1 MGYFDFKKPVN
12 ASYLDRRNPPYI
24 NRNKVVGH
32 LQRAVYSDFNV
43 GGPMNLGMG
52 GAGGNGLN
60 YDQVRFNSQR
70 DRLEEGSIVEDWIP
84 RQPTLLHLLL
94 RRIYLRDVVAGTV
107 ADIYSTLPW
116 GKVYELIGI
125 DDPKVLQMY
134 HDMIENLGIW
144 GDMPLL
150 SREILVI
157 GRAICSLP
165 FNESTGLW
173 DSFVP
178 IDPDQARITP
188 MPLSGVKPL
197 IDVLSSPAWRSFAN
211 SVDPR
216 VVELKEKMNK
226 DLVAMLQNTTGY
238 LPLDPLNT
246 LFLARRVNQYDH
258 IGTSIFSRILPAWAY
273 EMALW
278 NASLTGVRR
287 RNRSILLITAGEDD
301 VWEPN
306 ENELSSLTSLFMQA
320 DEDPTGSVISV
331 RNGVEVSEVRDPTAI
346 WGISQEFEFLST
358 LKMRALGV
366 SEAYLQGD
374 ANVSNMETART
385 SLGKAVA
392 SFRDNTIHEIYTKQ
406 LFPTFARL
414 HNFQKRTQAE
424 ISHKIRYAPSNLQMV
439 REYDRRMREN
449 DRLDRWG
456 YPVVTAKQAM
466 EIPLETL
473 LLPRLITEDT
483 LRPEQDAAYLDMLSK
498 LKEEGV
504 PIPVRVWASAAGF
517 DLDKAM
523 AMLPEDAIIRKR
535 LAQLQTGEADTGGG
549 EGGSEDMFGGGGD
562 LGGGGGGAAPM
573 TTPEKAEPASPPSAE
588 DLFKGGEE
596 KSSSKPGDSP
606 TLPPKWAF
614 TAKAGKR
621 NRKNPFET
629 LSGSKT
635 NLKQVNT
642 VLEKFEKGQ
651 DPYLKMMANLD
662 PRIVADLKIPKENIL
677 FPYIEE

>member
-1 MGYFDFKKPVN
+1 MGYFDFKRPVN

-24 NRNKVVGH
+24 NRNRVVGH
-32 LQRAVYSDFNV
+32 LQRSVQSDFNV
-43 GGPMNLGMG
+43 GGPMNGGMG
-52 GAGGNGLN
+52 GGGSGLN

-116 GKVYELIGI
+116 GKIYELIGI
-125 DDPKVLQMY
+125 DDPKVLQMF
-134 HDMIENLGIW
+134 HDMIEALGIW

-150 SREILVI
+150 SREVLVI

-165 FNESTGLW
+165 FNETTGLW

-178 IDPDQARITP
+178 IDPDQARLTP
-188 MPLSGVKPL
+188 MPISRVKPL

-216 VVELKEKMNK
+216 IIELKENMNK
-226 DLVAMLQNTTGY
+226 DLVSMLQNTTGY
-238 LPLDPLNT
+238 LPLDPMNT

-258 IGTSIFSRILPAWAY
+258 IGTSIYSRILPAWAY

-385 SLGKAVA
+385 SLGKSVA
-392 SFRDNTIHEIYTKQ
+392 SFRDHTINEIYTRQ

-424 ISHKIRYAPSNLQMV
+424 IAHKIRYAPSFVQMTK
-439 REYDRRMREN
+439 EYDKRMREN

-456 YPVVTAKQAM
+456 FPVVTAKQAL
-466 EIPLETL
+466 EVPLDAL
-473 LLPRLITEDT
+473 LMPKLITEDT

-498 LKEEGV
+498 LKEEGM
-504 PIPVRVWASAAGF
+504 PIPLRIWASAAGY
-517 DLDKAM
+517 DLDKAI
-523 AMLPEDAIIRKR
+523 AMMPEDNVIRKR
-535 LAQLQTGEADTGGG
+535 LTQLGTQDAGESGGGGGDDLFGGGGGMESEPTGGG
-549 EGGSEDMFGGGGD
+549 E
-562 LGGGGGGAAPM
+562 APE
-573 TTPEKAEPASPPSAE
+573 TEPAKPPSAE
-588 DLFKGGEE
+588 DLFKEEPGGAE
-596 KSSSKPGDSP
+596 KAGKSKIGDSP
-606 TLPPKWAF
+606 TLPPKWGF
-614 TAKAGKR
+614 TAKAGAK
-621 NRKNPFET
+621 NRTNPFGA
-629 LSGSKT
+629 LGGSKA
-635 NLKQVNT
+635 NLKQVESA
-642 VLEKFEKGQ
+642 LKKFEKGQ
-651 DPYLKMMANLD
+651 DPYLKMMSTLD
-662 PRIVADLKIPKENIL
+662 PRIVADLRISRDNIL
-677 FPYIEE
+677 VPYTED

>member
-1 MGYFDFKKPVN
+1 MGYFDFKRPVN

-24 NRNKVVGH
+24 NRNRVVGH
-32 LQRAVYSDFNV
+32 LQRSVQSDFNV
-43 GGPMNLGMG
+43 GGPMNGGMG
-52 GAGGNGLN
+52 GGGSGLN

-116 GKVYELIGI
+116 GKIYELIGI
-125 DDPKVLQMY
+125 DDPKVLQMF
-134 HDMIENLGIW
+134 HDMIESLGIW

-150 SREILVI
+150 SREVLVI

-165 FNESTGLW
+165 FNETTGLW

-178 IDPDQARITP
+178 IDPDQARLTP
-188 MPLSGVKPL
+188 MPISRVKPL

-216 VVELKEKMNK
+216 IIELKENMNK
-226 DLVAMLQNTTGY
+226 DLVSMLQNTTGY
-238 LPLDPLNT
+238 LPLDPMNT

-258 IGTSIFSRILPAWAY
+258 IGTSIYSRILPAWAY

-385 SLGKAVA
+385 SLGKSVA
-392 SFRDNTIHEIYTKQ
+392 SFRDHTINEIFTRQ

-424 ISHKIRYAPSNLQMV
+424 ISHKIRYAPSFLQMTK
-439 REYDRRMREN
+439 EYDQRMREN

-456 YPVVTAKQAM
+456 FPVVTAKQAL
-466 EIPLETL
+466 EVPLDAL
-473 LLPRLITEDT
+473 LMPKLITEDT

-498 LKEEGV
+498 LKEEGM
-504 PIPVRVWASAAGF
+504 PIPLRIWASAAGY
-517 DLDKAM
+517 DLDKAI
-523 AMLPEDAIIRKR
+523 AMMPEDNIIRKR
-535 LAQLQTGEADTGGG
+535 LTQLGTQDAGGDAGGG
-549 EGGSEDMFGGGGD
+549 GGDDLFGGGGGMD
-562 LGGGGGGAAPM
+562 SEPSGGA
-573 TTPEKAEPASPPSAE
+573 PEAEPAKPPSAE
-588 DLFKGGEE
+588 DLFKEEPGGAE
-596 KSSSKPGDSP
+596 KAGKSKIGDSP
-606 TLPPKWAF
+606 TLPPKWGF
-614 TAKAGKR
+614 TAKAGAK
-621 NRKNPFET
+621 NRTNPFGA
-629 LSGSKT
+629 LGGSKA
-635 NLKQVNT
+635 NLKQVESA
-642 VLEKFEKGQ
+642 LKKFEKGQ
-651 DPYLKMMANLD
+651 DPYLKMMSTLD
-662 PRIVADLKIPKENIL
+662 PRIVADLRISRENIL
-677 FPYIEE
+677 VPYED